1 MSSGAGEPPA
11 GGFVVL
17 GDAWRYEGALTLDNA
32 ALVMAHLESLP
43 LPSSGRVD
51 LGGVVHADSAALAI
65 LMALRRRGLAEGR
78 TLSFEN
84 LPAALHS
91 LAIVYGVDELTR
103 GTP

>member
-1 MSSGAGEPPA
+1 
-11 GGFVVL
+11 VL

-32 ALVMAHLESLP
+32 ALVMSNLESLP
-43 LPSSGRVD
+43 LPSSGRID
-51 LGGVVHADSAALAI
+51 LSGMAHADYAALAI
-65 LMALRRRGLAEGR
+65 LMALRRRAIAEGR
-78 TLSFEN
+78 ALSIEN